1 MAYVMDSLFLYF
13 LVDVL
18 SVRHTRML
26 RISFV
31 CMLSVS
37 YVSNTVSCIM
47 YMYSIMSVSYVKSKL
62 CLYYLV
68 YVLSVWRTVC

>member
-1 MAYVMDSLFLYF
+1 MDSLFLYF

-68 YVLSVWRTVC
+68 CICIISVAYCME

>member
-1 MAYVMDSLFLYF
+1 MDSLFLYF

-37 YVSNTVSCIM
+37 YVSNTVYCIM
-47 YMYSIMSVSYVKSKL
+47 YMYSIMSVLCTVLPCIWIISVAYVKSKL
-62 CLYYLV
+62 CL
-68 YVLSVWRTVC
+68 